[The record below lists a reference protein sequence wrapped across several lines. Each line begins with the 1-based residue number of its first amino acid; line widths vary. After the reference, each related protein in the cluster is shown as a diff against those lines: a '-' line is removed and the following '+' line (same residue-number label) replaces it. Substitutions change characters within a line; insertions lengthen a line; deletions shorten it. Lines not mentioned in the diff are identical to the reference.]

1 MDVLLNDLKQAARLL
16 VKTPGFSLAAI
27 AALALGIGTSTAI
40 FSVVNRVLLN
50 PFVYPDP
57 ERIVMFQNTYPQWP
71 PTGTT
76 SPTEFNWWRQQAG
89 AFQDVSAYVFGAAN
103 VTSES
108 SPDQIPTMNVS
119 ADFFRLC
126 GANAI
131 YGRTFSAADDVP
143 NAPKTA
149 VLAYGFWQRHFGG
162 DPDVIGRRI
171 ILNGNLHEV
180 IGVMGRDLADG
191 QISEQS
197 MGSGDLHIHQPPD
210 VYLPFQLDP
219 NSTQRGHYF
228 NVAGRLKPGVSVAAA
243 NEQLQASYRDYV
255 RMWGEDI
262 TPGAGFR
269 VQPLQDAI
277 VGAVRPTLLIL
288 LAAVTVVLLMACANV
303 ANLLLARAANRT
315 REFAIRGAV
324 GAGRLRIVRQ
334 LLTESVLLSLAG
346 GVLGVAAGYMGI
358 RVLLGLSPGNIPRI
372 GAEGAH
378 VVLDWRVLGF
388 ALALS
393 MLTPILFGLVPAL
406 RSARGDLSTALQED
420 GNRTGAGSRQSKTR
434 VALVT
439 VQMTLAVVL
448 LIAAA
453 LLIRTFVAVQQ
464 VNPGVD
470 PHNVLTMRML
480 FAGPRFETAAGMTQV
495 VQEGIRRIRALPGVE
510 AAAASCCVPLEDR
523 FFVPFQVAGRPGF
536 MATSPWIVVSPGYF
550 ETLGIPV
557 VRGRTFTE
565 QDDGGL
571 RAVVINEAFASRVWP
586 NGDPTSEGI
595 ILGEGEAPRQIIG
608 VVKDVRDTVTAP
620 PQPIIYT
627 LSAHLDNESAVRQL
641 LPTDPWAWLI
651 RTRDA
656 PQSLSPV
663 IERELRQASGGLAV
677 ARVRTMDEILSQ
689 ATARETFNMLVLTA
703 FGLAALLLAAVGIYG
718 VMAYSVTQRAREIA
732 VRLALGAQ
740 SSRIR
745 NMVVIQGLR
754 PVVVGMVCGVAAA
767 FGLTRL
773 LSSILF
779 GVQPRDPL
787 VFLVAPTVLA
797 GVALIAVWLPAIRA
811 SRIDP
816 IHALRCE

>member
-1 MDVLLNDLKQAARLL
+1 
-16 VKTPGFSLAAI
+16 
-27 AALALGIGTSTAI
+27 
-40 FSVVNRVLLN
+40 
-50 PFVYPDP
+50 
-57 ERIVMFQNTYPQWP
+57 
-71 PTGTT
+71 
-76 SPTEFNWWRQQAG
+76 
-89 AFQDVSAYVFGAAN
+89 
-103 VTSES
+103 
-108 SPDQIPTMNVS
+108 
-119 ADFFRLC
+119 
-126 GANAI
+126 
-131 YGRTFSAADDVP
+131 
-143 NAPKTA
+143 
-149 VLAYGFWQRHFGG
+149 
-162 DPDVIGRRI
+162 
-171 ILNGNLHEV
+171 
-180 IGVMGRDLADG
+180 
-191 QISEQS
+191 
-197 MGSGDLHIHQPPD
+197 
-210 VYLPFQLDP
+210 
-219 NSTQRGHYF
+219 
-228 NVAGRLKPGVSVAAA
+228 
-243 NEQLQASYRDYV
+243 
-255 RMWGEDI
+255 
-262 TPGAGFR
+262 
-269 VQPLQDAI
+269 
-277 VGAVRPTLLIL
+277 
-288 LAAVTVVLLMACANV
+288 MACANV

-346 GVLGVAAGYMGI
+346 GVLGVAAGYIGI
-358 RVLLGLSPGNIPRI
+358 RVLLGFSPGNIPRI
-372 GAEGAH
+372 GPDGSH

-406 RSARGDLSTALQED
+406 RSSRADVSTALKED
-420 GNRTGAGSRQSKTR
+420 GNRTGTGSRQSRTR

-470 PHNVLTMRML
+470 TRNVLTMRML
-480 FAGPRFETAAGMTQV
+480 FAGPQFETAAGMTQV

-510 AAAASCCVPLEDR
+510 VAATSCCVPLEDR
-523 FFVPFQVAGRPGF
+523 FFVSFQVAGRPGF
-536 MATSPWIVVSPGYF
+536 QATSPWIVVSPGYF

-571 RAVVINEAFASRVWP
+571 RAVVINEAFARRLWP
-586 NGDPTSEGI
+586 NGDPTNDRI

-627 LSAHLDNESAVRQL
+627 LSAHLDDENAVRQL
-641 LPTDPWAWLI
+641 LATSPWAWLI

-656 PQSLSPV
+656 PQSLSSV
-663 IERELRQASGGLAV
+663 IERELRQASGGLSV

-689 ATARETFNMLVLTA
+689 ATAREKFNMLVLTV
-703 FGLAALLLAAVGIYG
+703 FGFAALLLAAVGIYG
-718 VMAYSVTQRAREIA
+718 LMAYSVAQRTREIA
-732 VRLALGAQ
+732 VRLALGAE

-754 PVVVGMVCGVAAA
+754 PVVVGTVCGVAAA

-779 GVQPRDPL
+779 QVQPRDPL
-787 VFLVAPTVLA
+787 VFLVAPTVLV
-797 GVALIAVWLPAIRA
+797 GVALVAVWLPAIRA
-811 SRIDP
+811 SRVDP
-816 IHALRCE
+816 IHALRYE